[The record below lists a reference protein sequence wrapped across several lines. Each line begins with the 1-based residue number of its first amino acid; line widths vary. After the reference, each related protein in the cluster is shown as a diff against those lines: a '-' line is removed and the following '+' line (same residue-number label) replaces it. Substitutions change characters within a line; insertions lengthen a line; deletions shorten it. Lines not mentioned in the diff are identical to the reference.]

1 MLFLYY
7 LFVSIVLSILHI
19 IKTKKYG
26 KKDMEYH
33 NKSGNVSSLIGE
45 LVRGEKDIK
54 MLNSQEGFM
63 VALEKNIEEQNQKR
77 FEMSKLT
84 SLYSYIINNLT
95 AIFELG
101 LVILLIILINNNT
114 LTIALA
120 IALFNYKSNIMTI
133 IMEKISMFLDLLKNF
148 DNSCNRIFSI
158 LEDKDFSKETFGD
171 KDLEK
176 VDGNIEFKNVVFAY
190 NQNKLILNDI
200 NFKINAGEMIG
211 FVGKSGVRKNNNIQF
226 VM

>member
-1 MLFLYY
+1 
-7 LFVSIVLSILHI
+7 
-19 IKTKKYG
+19 
-26 KKDMEYH
+26 
-33 NKSGNVSSLIGE
+33 
-45 LVRGEKDIK
+45 
-54 MLNSQEGFM
+54 MLNSQESFM
-63 VALEKNIEEQNQKR
+63 ITLEKNIEEQNQKR